1 LNKKE
6 GLSMMDIN
14 IKPKLFETKVY
25 QPLLASFDKIT
36 DLRSKRGVRYKL
48 KPFLVLLFLSKL
60 GGADR
65 SAEIADWVKFRFTEL
80 KSLLHLDWKK
90 SPHEVTWK
98 RMMENAIDA
107 GEVERVFGE
116 YLQIMSADES
126 ELWNLDGKVV
136 CRVKLEETDKQLHLL
151 AIAESEKSLT
161 IEQTALAEGENEIS
175 AGKRLLGKVN
185 LTNKIVSGDAIFAQ
199 TELSR
204 KVVEKG
210 GEYLWKL
217 RANQGKIYELA
228 KAHFEKKGDKYFGKT
243 SEIDKGHGR
252 IEERE
257 ILTSF
262 RIAGEIE
269 FPYLEQ
275 VFRIRKKSIQVKT
288 GKQSEQ
294 MIYGITSLPVE
305 RYGAAELLD
314 LTRNHWRIE
323 NGLHYRRDVT
333 FKEDAVQKKSING
346 GQIMAALNNLA
357 IGILRKIGWENIAQ
371 ARRFYEAQIRK
382 GFELITEPIDA

>member
-1 LNKKE
+1 
-6 GLSMMDIN
+6 MMDIN

-48 KPFLVLLFLSKL
+48 KPFLILLFLSKL

-65 SAEIADWVKFRFTEL
+65 PAEIADWVKFRFAEL
-80 KSLLHLDWKK
+80 KFLLNLEWKK
-90 SPHEVTWK
+90 SPHEATWK
-98 RMMENAIDA
+98 RITEKAIDA
-107 GEVERVFGE
+107 AEVEKVFGE
-116 YLQIMSADES
+116 YLHLMSEDENR
-126 ELWNLDGKVV
+126 LWNLDGKVV
-136 CRVKLEETDKQLHLL
+136 CGVRLEETDKQLHLL
-151 AIAESEKSLT
+151 ALAESEKNLT
-161 IEQTALAEGENEIS
+161 VEQTALEEGENEIS
-175 AGKRLLGKVN
+175 AGKRLLEKVT
-185 LTNKIVSGDAIFAQ
+185 LANKIISGDAIFAQ
-199 TELSR
+199 KELSQ

-210 GEYLWKL
+210 GQYLWKL
-217 RANQGKIYELA
+217 RANQIKIYELA
-228 KAHFEKKGDKYFGKT
+228 KLHFEKRADKYLGKT
-243 SEIDKGHGR
+243 EDIDKRHGR

-257 ILTSF
+257 LSTSF

-275 VFRIRKKSIQVKT
+275 VFQLRKKSTEVKT

-294 MIYGITSLPVE
+294 TIYGITPLPVE
-305 RYGAAELLD
+305 EYGAAELLD

-333 FKEDAVQKKSING
+333 FKEDAVRKKSAGG

-371 ARRFYEAQIRK
+371 ARRFYDAQIEK
-382 GFELITEPIDA
+382 GLELINTPILA

>member
-1 LNKKE
+1 
-6 GLSMMDIN
+6 MMDIN
-14 IKPKLFETKVY
+14 IKPKLFETKLY

-36 DLRSKRGVRYKL
+36 DLRCKRGVRYKL
-48 KPFLVLLFLSKL
+48 KPFLILLFLSKL

-65 SAEIADWVKFRFTEL
+65 PAEIADWVKFRFAEL
-80 KSLLHLDWKK
+80 KSLLNLEWKK

-98 RMMENAIDA
+98 RITENAIDA
-107 GEVERVFGE
+107 AEVEKVFGE
-116 YLQIMSADES
+116 YLQIMSEDEP
-126 ELWNLDGKVV
+126 ELWNLDGKVI
-136 CRVKLEETDKQLHLL
+136 CGVKSEETDKQLHLL
-151 AIAESEKSLT
+151 ALAESDKSLT

-175 AGKRLLGKVN
+175 AGKRLLGKVD
-185 LTNKIVSGDAIFAQ
+185 LENKIISGDAIFGQ
-199 TELSR
+199 QELSQ

-228 KAHFEKKGDKYFGKT
+228 KLHFSNKADKYLGKT
-243 SEIDKGHGR
+243 SDIDKGHGR
-252 IEERE
+252 VEERE

-275 VFRIRKKSIQVKT
+275 VFRIRQKSTQVKT

-294 MIYGITSLPVE
+294 TIYGITSLPVE
-305 RYGAAELLD
+305 RYGAKELLE

-333 FKEDAVQKKSING
+333 FKEDAVKKKSING

-371 ARRFYEAQIRK
+371 ARRFYDAQIKK
-382 GFELITEPIDA
+382 GLELINNPILA

>member
-1 LNKKE
+1 
-6 GLSMMDIN
+6 M
-14 IKPKLFETKVY
+14 
-25 QPLLASFDKIT
+25 
-36 DLRSKRGVRYKL
+36 R
-48 KPFLVLLFLSKL
+48 
-60 GGADR
+60 
-65 SAEIADWVKFRFTEL
+65 
-80 KSLLHLDWKK
+80 
-90 SPHEVTWK
+90 
-98 RMMENAIDA
+98 
-107 GEVERVFGE
+107 
-116 YLQIMSADES
+116 
-126 ELWNLDGKVV
+126 DGKVV
-136 CRVKLEETDKQLHLL
+136 CRVKSEETDKQLHLL
-151 AIAESEKSLT
+151 ALAESEKSLT
-161 IEQTALAEGENEIS
+161 IKQTVLAEGENEIS
-175 AGKRLLGKVN
+175 AGKRLLEKVD
-185 LTNKIVSGDAIFAQ
+185 LANKIVSGDAIFAQ
-199 TELSR
+199 KELSQ

-228 KAHFEKKGDKYFGKT
+228 KLHFSNKADKYLGKT
-243 SEIDKGHGR
+243 SDIDKGHGR

-275 VFRIRKKSIQVKT
+275 VFRIRKKSTEVKT

-294 MIYGITSLPVE
+294 TIYGITSLPVE

-333 FKEDAVQKKSING
+333 FKEDAVRKKSING

-371 ARRFYEAQIRK
+371 ARRFYDAQIRK
-382 GFELITEPIDA
+382 GLELINTPILA

>member
-1 LNKKE
+1 
-6 GLSMMDIN
+6 MMDIN